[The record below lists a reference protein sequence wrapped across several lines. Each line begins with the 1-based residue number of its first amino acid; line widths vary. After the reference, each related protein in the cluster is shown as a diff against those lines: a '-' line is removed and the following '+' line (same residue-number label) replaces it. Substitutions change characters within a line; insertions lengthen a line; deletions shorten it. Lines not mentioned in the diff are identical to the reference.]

1 MIWLYGDRGKYQ
13 QLQPVLTDEELNS
26 LLFNASQILISRAK
40 TQAAG
45 LLAAFSFMLHEATN
59 DYNDEF
65 TVLETQV
72 ALRQYEYLR
81 EASQSADTRR
91 AFSQIANVIEEIGPL
106 HLQYVRYITCELDR
120 SEPPTNWR
128 SDLANSISILN
139 ANQAIFTFRDSPKI
153 IYEGL
158 SFRSK
163 TEIKL
168 YEALL
173 KRGLLVLP
181 LPLAVLGRQ
190 RRYKEPDFVVC
201 YKGKCGI
208 LEIHGDKWHPPETA
222 AQEHERRREFIN
234 LGVNIFEI
242 FAADRCWRDPEGV
255 VNDFLKAFANA

>member
-1 MIWLYGDRGKYQ
+1 MIWLYGDGRKYQ
-13 QLQPVLTDEELNS
+13 RLQPALVDEELNS

-45 LLAAFSFMLHEATN
+45 LLAAFSFMLHEAMN

-72 ALRQYEYLR
+72 ALRQYEDLR
-81 EASQSADTRR
+81 EASQSVATRR
-91 AFSQIANVIEEIGPL
+91 AFSEIANVIEEIGPL
-106 HLQYVRYITCELDR
+106 PLQYVRYITCELDR
-120 SEPPTNWR
+120 SESPTNWR

-153 IYEGL
+153 LYEGL

-181 LPLAVLGRQ
+181 LPLAVLGSQ

-208 LEIHGDKWHPPETA
+208 LEIHGDKWHLPETA

-242 FAADRCWRDPEGV
+242 FDADRCWRDPEGV